1 MVICLY
7 NEKLS
12 SRQQYMARVNR
23 IWNFEV
29 LTYMYKSTYKIH
41 IILHISESCADAVS
55 LNLVN
60 DRRFLA
66 HLTDA
71 LIVISALGSR
81 VALVATHTVHSQSS
95 VLMTNHRWT
104 TLTVKLTG
112 LAEENTRD
120 TLPGLER
127 RKSICPVTLQWPTTP
142 RSSSAFF
149 I

>member
-1 MVICLY
+1 
-7 NEKLS
+7 
-12 SRQQYMARVNR
+12 MARVNR

-95 VLMTNHRWT
+95 VLMTNHR
-104 TLTVKLTG
+104 
-112 LAEENTRD
+112 
-120 TLPGLER
+120 
-127 RKSICPVTLQWPTTP
+127 
-142 RSSSAFF
+142 
-149 I
+149 